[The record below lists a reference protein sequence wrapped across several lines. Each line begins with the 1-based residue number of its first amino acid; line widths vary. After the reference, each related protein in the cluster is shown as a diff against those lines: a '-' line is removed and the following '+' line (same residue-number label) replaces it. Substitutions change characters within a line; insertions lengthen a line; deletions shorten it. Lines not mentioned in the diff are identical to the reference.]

1 MRTMKEMTAVDGPLQ
16 LPDPRP
22 VDPKAYARAQDRLNQ
37 LTKPVGSLGLLEP
50 ILCDLAA
57 IQGRAIPSV
66 RRPRFLLFA
75 ADHGVASNRSISR
88 YGQHVTEEMVVNIAM
103 GTSVSSVMARNM
115 GVALD
120 VYDVGVLRKPRHPRV
135 HVEKVGLGTADF
147 TYGPAMTK
155 EQCGQAL
162 ANGMKAALRAVEE
175 HGMDLLIL
183 GEMGIG
189 NTTAAS
195 ALAAW
200 LLDLGAQEVVGPGTG
215 IADEAVASKRDA
227 VERACALWQSAS
239 QAYEPDSDAYWLA
252 GMAQLGG
259 FELAAMA
266 GAILQASASGVA
278 VLLDGLLAG
287 VCALWATRMRP
298 QTSAYLIAGHRSPE
312 PAHGRILS
320 ALGKTPLL
328 DMGLRVGEGT
338 GAMMAWPLIKAGC
351 EIMAETAT
359 FADARVSNPFAADLS
374 SDEGHL
380 ALNDTDTRREMPPV
394 AVDFDDAERKA
405 VYKAIAARRD
415 VRVFLP
421 DPVPVTVVRRILEAG
436 HQGPSVGYMQP
447 WNFIAI
453 RDKQLLAELAELVE
467 RERVRAGEKFPDE
480 QRDYYL
486 RLKVE
491 GLREAPW
498 TICVT
503 NDPTRGGPVVLGRNT
518 IPETD
523 LMSTAC
529 AIENMWLAAR
539 AEGIGMGWVSMYEKE
554 DLRTLLGIPEHI
566 DPVALLS
573 LGYTPHF
580 ADEPILQR
588 VGWRNRID
596 IDDIVFF
603 NGWAKP
609 WKGDIR

>member
-1 MRTMKEMTAVDGPLQ
+1 
-16 LPDPRP
+16 
-22 VDPKAYARAQDRLNQ
+22 
-37 LTKPVGSLGLLEP
+37 
-50 ILCDLAA
+50 
-57 IQGRAIPSV
+57 
-66 RRPRFLLFA
+66 
-75 ADHGVASNRSISR
+75 
-88 YGQHVTEEMVVNIAM
+88 
-103 GTSVSSVMARNM
+103 
-115 GVALD
+115 
-120 VYDVGVLRKPRHPRV
+120 
-135 HVEKVGLGTADF
+135 
-147 TYGPAMTK
+147 
-155 EQCGQAL
+155 
-162 ANGMKAALRAVEE
+162 
-175 HGMDLLIL
+175 
-183 GEMGIG
+183 
-189 NTTAAS
+189 
-195 ALAAW
+195 
-200 LLDLGAQEVVGPGTG
+200 
-215 IADEAVASKRDA
+215 
-227 VERACALWQSAS
+227 
-239 QAYEPDSDAYWLA
+239 
-252 GMAQLGG
+252 
-259 FELAAMA
+259 
-266 GAILQASASGVA
+266 
-278 VLLDGLLAG
+278 
-287 VCALWATRMRP
+287 
-298 QTSAYLIAGHRSPE
+298 
-312 PAHGRILS
+312 
-320 ALGKTPLL
+320 
-328 DMGLRVGEGT
+328 
-338 GAMMAWPLIKAGC
+338 
-351 EIMAETAT
+351 
-359 FADARVSNPFAADLS
+359 
-374 SDEGHL
+374 
-380 ALNDTDTRREMPPV
+380 MPPV

-405 VYKAIAARRD
+405 VYKAIATRRD

-539 AEGIGMGWVSMYEKE
+539 AEGIGMGWVSMYEKG
-554 DLRTLLGIPEHI
+554 DLRTLLGIPEHV

-588 VGWRNRID
+588 VGWRNRIA
-596 IDDIVFF
+596 IDEIVFL

-609 WKGDIR
+609 WKENIR